1 MTDDIVTRLRG
12 QACPECGLPS
22 THNQFDE
29 AADEIERLRAE
40 YELTYWNIRRALETA
55 RDDLE
60 SPHPLWGALNEC
72 FEDVDRM
79 EKTLD
84 IANRMEPF

>member
-1 MTDDIVTRLRG
+1 MSPHMTEIDD
-12 QACPECGLPS
+12 
-22 THNQFDE
+22 
-29 AADEIERLRAE
+29 LRAE
-40 YELTYWNIRRALETA
+40 YELAYWNIRKVLEIA

-60 SPHPLWGALNEC
+60 SPHLLWGALNEC

-84 IANRMEPF
+84 IANGMEPF